1 MESYQE
7 NNKKNLKNISIGIG
21 ISIFIT
27 AICLFVFSILLTY
40 TNLSENTITP
50 TIIII
55 TGISVLI
62 GSSIG
67 NVKIKKNGIINGA
80 IIGGGYILILYLIS
94 SLINVEFTLN
104 FKSIIMIIV
113 GILFGIFG
121 GSMGVNSKLCRKKW
135 KNVEFF
141 DEKLSNFEKSN

>member
-1 MESYQE
+1 MEGYQE
-7 NNKKNLKNISIGIG
+7 NNKKNVKNISIGIG
-21 ISIFIT
+21 ISILIT
-27 AICLFVFSILLTY
+27 IICLFVFSILLTY
-40 TNLSENTITP
+40 TNINENTMTP

-94 SLINVEFTLN
+94 SILNVEFSLN

-121 GSMGVNSKLCRKKW
+121 GIMGVNSK
-135 KNVEFF
+135 
-141 DEKLSNFEKSN
+141 

>member
-7 NNKKNLKNISIGIG
+7 NNKKNVKNISIGIG
-21 ISIFIT
+21 ISILIT
-27 AICLFVFSILLTY
+27 VICLFVFSVLLTY
-40 TNLSENTITP
+40 TNISENTITP
-50 TIIII
+50 TIIIL

-80 IIGGGYILILYLIS
+80 IIGGGYIFILYLIS
-94 SLINVEFTLN
+94 SLINVQFTLN

-113 GILFGIFG
+113 GIVFGIFG
-121 GSMGVNSKLCRKKW
+121 GIMGVNSK
-135 KNVEFF
+135 
-141 DEKLSNFEKSN
+141 

>member
-27 AICLFVFSILLTY
+27 SICLFVFSILLTY

-121 GSMGVNSKLCRKKW
+121 GIMGVNSK
-135 KNVEFF
+135 
-141 DEKLSNFEKSN
+141 

>member
-7 NNKKNLKNISIGIG
+7 NNKKNVKNISIGIG
-21 ISIFIT
+21 ISILIT
-27 AICLFVFSILLTY
+27 VICLSVFSILLTY
-40 TNLSENTITP
+40 TNISENTITP
-50 TIIII
+50 TIIIL

-80 IIGGGYILILYLIS
+80 IIGGGYVFILYLIS
-94 SLINVEFTLN
+94 SLINVQFTLN

-113 GILFGIFG
+113 GIVFGVFG
-121 GSMGVNSKLCRKKW
+121 GIMGVNSK
-135 KNVEFF
+135 
-141 DEKLSNFEKSN
+141 

>member
-27 AICLFVFSILLTY
+27 SICLFVFSILLTY

-67 NVKIKKNGIINGA
+67 NVKIKKNGIIKGA

-121 GSMGVNSKLCRKKW
+121 GIMGVNSK
-135 KNVEFF
+135 
-141 DEKLSNFEKSN
+141 

>member
-27 AICLFVFSILLTY
+27 SICLFVFSILLTY

-50 TIIII
+50 TIIIL

-80 IIGGGYILILYLIS
+80 IIGGGYIFILYLIS
-94 SLINVEFTLN
+94 SLINVQFTLN

-121 GSMGVNSKLCRKKW
+121 GIMGVNSK
-135 KNVEFF
+135 
-141 DEKLSNFEKSN
+141 

>member
-7 NNKKNLKNISIGIG
+7 NNKKNLKNISIGIC

-40 TNLSENTITP
+40 TNISENTITP

-104 FKSIIMIIV
+104 FKSVIMIIV

-121 GSMGVNSKLCRKKW
+121 GIMGVNSK
-135 KNVEFF
+135 
-141 DEKLSNFEKSN
+141 

>member
-27 AICLFVFSILLTY
+27 AICFFVFSILLTY

-121 GSMGVNSKLCRKKW
+121 GIMGVNSK
-135 KNVEFF
+135 
-141 DEKLSNFEKSN
+141 

>member
-1 MESYQE
+1 MASHFIRLELLVRKQTRISPE
-7 NNKKNLKNISIGIG
+7 KNLKNISIGIG

-104 FKSIIMIIV
+104 FKSVIMIIV

-121 GSMGVNSKLCRKKW
+121 GIMGVNSK
-135 KNVEFF
+135 
-141 DEKLSNFEKSN
+141 

>member
-27 AICLFVFSILLTY
+27 SICLFVLSILLTY

-121 GSMGVNSKLCRKKW
+121 GIMGVNSK
-135 KNVEFF
+135 
-141 DEKLSNFEKSN
+141 

>member
-27 AICLFVFSILLTY
+27 SICLFVFSILLTY

-50 TIIII
+50 TIIIL

-80 IIGGGYILILYLIS
+80 IIGGGYIFILYLIS
-94 SLINVEFTLN
+94 SLINVQFTLN

-113 GILFGIFG
+113 GIVFGVFG
-121 GSMGVNSKLCRKKW
+121 GIMGVNSK
-135 KNVEFF
+135 
-141 DEKLSNFEKSN
+141 

>member
-1 MESYQE
+1 MNSYQE

-27 AICLFVFSILLTY
+27 SICLFVFSILLTY

-121 GSMGVNSKLCRKKW
+121 GIMGVNSK
-135 KNVEFF
+135 
-141 DEKLSNFEKSN
+141 

>member
-7 NNKKNLKNISIGIG
+7 DNKKNLKDISIGIG

-55 TGISVLI
+55 TGISLLI

-121 GSMGVNSKLCRKKW
+121 GIMGVNSK
-135 KNVEFF
+135 
-141 DEKLSNFEKSN
+141 

>member
-27 AICLFVFSILLTY
+27 SICLFVFSILLTY

-50 TIIII
+50 TLIII

-62 GSSIG
+62 EISIG

-121 GSMGVNSKLCRKKW
+121 GIMGVNSK
-135 KNVEFF
+135 
-141 DEKLSNFEKSN
+141 

>member
-1 MESYQE
+1 MENYQE

-21 ISIFIT
+21 ISFLIT
-27 AICLFVFSILLTY
+27 IICLFIFSILLTY
-40 TNLSENTITP
+40 TNISENTITP
-50 TIIII
+50 TIIIM

-94 SLINVEFTLN
+94 SLLNVEFSLN
-104 FKSIIMIIV
+104 LKSVIMIIV
-113 GILFGIFG
+113 GIVFGVFG
-121 GSMGVNSKLCRKKW
+121 GIMGVNSR
-135 KNVEFF
+135 
-141 DEKLSNFEKSN
+141 